1 MSDNGKDL
9 TIIKWPDPR
18 LKKKSE
24 PVTAFD
30 EDLRKLATRML
41 ELMRECRGVGLAA
54 PQVGRNVR
62 LFVINPTGKPEDDK
76 VYVNPVLSDA
86 EGDEEAEE
94 GCLSLPDVNV
104 KVTRPTASVRM
115 QAQDLSGEPFEQV
128 GSGFITRIW
137 QHENDHL
144 NGILILDRMGPVAK
158 LTYRK
163 RLKELEEEYAARQE
177 QAKKKRKPPGAGG
190 PGGAGGSPPA
200 G

>member
-1 MSDNGKDL
+1 MADDAQDL
-9 TIIKWPDPR
+9 MDPRIRDLQIIRWPDPR

-30 EDLRKLATRML
+30 EDLRRLAGRMFD
-41 ELMRECRGVGLAA
+41 LMRECKGVGLAA
-54 PQVGRNVR
+54 PQVGRNIR
-62 LFVINPTGKPEDDK
+62 LFVANPTGKPEDDK
-76 VYVNPVLSDA
+76 VYVNPVLTDA

-104 KVTRPTASVRM
+104 KVTRPTAKVRM
-115 QAQDLSGEPFEQV
+115 RAQDLNGEPFELY

-144 NGILILDRMGPVAK
+144 NGILILDRMGAVAK

-163 RLKELEEEYAARQE
+163 RLRELEEEYAAK
-177 QAKKKRKPPGAGG
+177 QADEAKRRKR
-190 PGGAGGSPPA
+190 SPV
-200 G
+200 